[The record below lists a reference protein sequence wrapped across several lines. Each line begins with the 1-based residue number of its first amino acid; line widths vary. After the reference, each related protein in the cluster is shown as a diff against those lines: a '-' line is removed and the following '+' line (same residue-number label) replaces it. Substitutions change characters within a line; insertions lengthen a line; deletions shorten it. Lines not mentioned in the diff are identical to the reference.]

1 MTRLPLFRRR
11 RRSAR
16 FPARTRLA
24 LAAVAAVALLA
35 CGAGAAIAAFS
46 ATTTNP
52 GNTFTA
58 AASFASSSTF
68 TGYGLLDESSSGQP
82 TDATWPVAFDDS
94 ILYTTAAWANAYNA
108 SRYVDFDLNRPLP
121 SGGRPVAS
129 ASFRMKFASVGGAGS
144 GNACFYFE
152 VRRASTGA
160 VLGTHG
166 SAASPVA
173 CSTGATQGVSTTD
186 ISADIPNTT
195 IGNDLRIRVFGV
207 ETGAKAWKIESAL
220 VTGSTT
226 LGNFTLYPNALVDA
240 AGATPAST
248 VWGPATAG
256 DGAAYTTSGWGT
268 SFSTSR
274 LLTLTLPGYVPTGST
289 ITSASFVHSY
299 KPASAGDNACWYFEV
314 YNGTTL
320 IGTHGSSASPVS
332 CNSTANYVT
341 DTVPVPEVDTVAEAN
356 NAVVTIYMKIS
367 TNKGKTLHDRATLTV
382 NY

>member
-1 MTRLPLFRRR
+1 VTRPALFRG
-11 RRSAR
+11 
-16 FPARTRLA
+16 RTRLA
-24 LAAVAAVALLA
+24 LAAVAAAVLLA

-52 GNTFTA
+52 GSTFTA
-58 AASFASSSTF
+58 AASFASSSSF
-68 TGYGLLDESSSGQP
+68 TGYDLLDGSASGQP

-108 SRYVDFDLNRPLP
+108 SRYVDFDLNGPLP
-121 SGGRPVAS
+121 SGGRPVSS
-129 ASFRMKFASVGGAGS
+129 ASFRMKFASIGGAGS

-166 SAASPVA
+166 SAGSPVA
-173 CSTGATQGVSTTD
+173 CSTGATQAVSTTD
-186 ISADIPNTT
+186 ISADVQNTT
-195 IGNDLRIRVFGV
+195 IGNDLRIRVLGV
-207 ETGAKAWKIESAL
+207 ETGAKAWKIESAQ

-226 LGNFTLYPNALVDA
+226 LGNFTLYPNALVDSA
-240 AGATPAST
+240 DTTPAST
-248 VWGPATAG
+248 VWGPATSG
-256 DGAAYTTSGWGT
+256 DGAAYTTAGWAT
-268 SFSTSR
+268 SFSTGR
-274 LLTLTLPGYVPTGST
+274 LLTLTLPGYVPAGST
-289 ITSASFVHSY
+289 ITSASFAHAY

-314 YNGTTL
+314 YNGRTL
-320 IGTHGSSASPVS
+320 IGTHGSAASPVS

-356 NAVVTIYMKIS
+356 NAVVKVYMKIS
-367 TNKGKTLHDRATLTV
+367 TNKGKTLHDRLALSV